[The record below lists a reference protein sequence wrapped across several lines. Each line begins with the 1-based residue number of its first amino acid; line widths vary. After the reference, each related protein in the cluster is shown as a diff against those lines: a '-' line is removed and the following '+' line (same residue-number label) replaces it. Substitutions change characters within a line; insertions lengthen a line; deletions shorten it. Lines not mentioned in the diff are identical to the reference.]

1 MKIPEIL
8 APAGNMEK
16 ALVAMEYGADALYLA
31 GKAFGMRAKAGNFS
45 MEELQEVLAIAHGR
59 GVKIYVTVNVFA
71 HNNEIDMLPEY
82 LTKLEELKVDGII
95 VADVGVFALAK
106 QYAPSIPVHLSTQA
120 NTVNYQA
127 AKVWEELGFSRLV
140 MARELT
146 REEIAKV
153 CQETNV
159 EIEVFVHGAMCVAY
173 SGRCLLSNVLTGR
186 DANRGECAQSCR
198 WRYAVMEETRPGEYM
213 PIEEDDGGTH
223 IFNSKDLRLIEYI
236 PDLVKIG
243 VDSLKIEGRMKSSY
257 YVATVVRAYRQALDL
272 YAADPENYV
281 LPQELLDELDKVSH
295 RPYWSGFFVPSDAGI
310 HRPTGSY
317 IREYDVV
324 GVVESYDEEKGEAIV
339 GVRNRLLVG
348 EEVEVMQ
355 PRGPIVSHTITQMI
369 RLEPEEEL
377 NEAHA
382 NFTVRI
388 PMEAVQPYSMLRI
401 NRG

>member
-16 ALVAMEYGADALYLA
+16 ALVAMEYGADALYLS

-45 MEELQEVLAIAHGR
+45 MEELQDVLKIAHQR
-59 GVKIYVTVNVFA
+59 GVKIYVTVNIFA
-71 HNNEIDMLPEY
+71 HNDEIDLLPDY
-82 LTKLEELKVDGII
+82 LTQLEELKVDGLI
-95 VADVGVFALAK
+95 VADVGVAALAK
-106 QYAPSIPVHLSTQA
+106 QYAPSIPLHLSTQA
-120 NTVNYQA
+120 NTVNYRA
-127 AKVWEELGFSRLV
+127 AKFWEDMGFARLV

-153 CQETNV
+153 CQETGA
-159 EIEVFVHGAMCVAY
+159 EIEVFVHGAMCMAY

-198 WRYAVMEETRPGEYM
+198 WRYAVVEEKRPGEYM

-223 IFNSKDLRLIEYI
+223 IFNSKDLRLVEYI

-257 YVATVVRAYRQALDL
+257 YVATIVRAYRQALDL

-281 LPQELLDELDKVSH
+281 LPQDLLDELDKVSH
-295 RPYWSGFFVPSDAGI
+295 RPYYAGFFVPTDAGI
-310 HRPTGSY
+310 HRPSGTYS
-317 IREYDVV
+317 RDYDVV
-324 GVVESYDEEKGEAIV
+324 GVVESYDEETQEAV
-339 GVRNRLLVG
+339 VAVRNRLSIG

-355 PRGPIVSHTITQMI
+355 PRDLVFKQQIKTMTRVET
-369 RLEPEEEL
+369 EEEL
-377 NEAHA
+377 TEAHA
-382 NFTVRI
+382 NYTVRI
-388 PMEAVQPYSMLRI
+388 SMESVKPYSMLRI
-401 NRG
+401 KRD

>member
-16 ALVAMEYGADALYLA
+16 AIVAMEYGADALYLS
-31 GKAFGMRAKAGNFS
+31 GKAFGMRAKAGNFGRD
-45 MEELQEVLAIAHGR
+45 ELKEIVAMAHAR

-71 HNNEIDMLPEY
+71 HNDEIDLLPPY
-82 LTKLEELKVDGII
+82 LQELEELGVDALI
-95 VADVGVFALAK
+95 VADLGVIALAK
-106 QYAPSIPVHLSTQA
+106 EYAPSIPLHLSTQA
-120 NTVNYQA
+120 NTVNYRA
-127 AKVWEELGFSRLV
+127 AKVWAEMGIDRLV

-146 REEIAKV
+146 REEIQKV
-153 CQETNV
+153 CQETKA
-159 EIEVFVHGAMCVAY
+159 EIEVFVHGAMCMAY

-198 WRYAVMEETRPGEYM
+198 WRYAVVEETRPGEYM
-213 PIEEDDGGTH
+213 PIEEDHGGTH

-236 PDLVKIG
+236 PDLVQIG
-243 VDSLKIEGRMKSSY
+243 VDSLKIEGRMKSSF

-295 RPYWSGFFVPSDAGI
+295 RPYYAGFFVPTDAGI

-324 GVVESYDEEKGEAIV
+324 GIVESWDNETQEAV
-339 GVRNRLLVG
+339 VAVRNRLSLG
-348 EEVEVMQ
+348 EDVEIMQ
-355 PRGPIVSHTITQMI
+355 PKGVVLTHTITKMSHI
-369 RLEPEEEL
+369 DTDEEL
-377 NEAHA
+377 SEAHA
-382 NFTVRI
+382 NYTVRI
-388 PMEAVQPYSMLRI
+388 PMDAVKPYSMLRV
-401 NRG
+401 RRD

>member
-16 ALVAMEYGADALYLA
+16 AMVAMEYGADALYLA
-31 GKAFGMRAKAGNFS
+31 GKAFGMRANAGNFS
-45 MEELQEVLAIAHGR
+45 MEELKEILAIAHGR

-71 HNNEIDMLPEY
+71 HNDEIDLLPDY
-82 LTKLEELKVDGII
+82 LRELEELQVDGLI

-120 NTVNYQA
+120 NTVNYRA
-127 AKVWEELGFSRLV
+127 AKFWEEMGFARLV

-153 CQETNV
+153 CQETDA

-198 WRYAVMEETRPGEYM
+198 WRYAVMEEKRPGEYM

-223 IFNSKDLRLIEYI
+223 IFNSKDLRLLEYI
-236 PDLVKIG
+236 PDLVEIG

-257 YVATVVRAYRQALDL
+257 YVATVVRAYREALDL
-272 YAADPENYV
+272 YASDPENYV

-295 RPYWSGFFVPSDAGI
+295 RPYWAGFFVPTDAGI

-317 IREYDVV
+317 LRNYDVV
-324 GVVESYDEEKGEAIV
+324 GLVESYDDKTGEAIV
-339 GVRNRLLVG
+339 GVRNRLRVG

-355 PRGPIVSHTITQMI
+355 PKGPILTQKLEQMI

-377 NEAHA
+377 TEAHA
-382 NFTVRI
+382 NYTVRI
-388 PMEAVQPYSMLRI
+388 PMQKVKPYSMLRI
-401 NRG
+401 NRE